1 MRKEIYENGNTLV
14 YEENAWT
21 GRRTI
26 TINGRTLTKIK
37 RNVYSD
43 GSADYKVKGSY
54 FTGITLE
61 GPETYVVYEKL
72 NALQTI
78 LVFLPVIILAV
89 IGGAIGGLVGAIASI
104 VVASI
109 ARQSNNT
116 IVTFVICVIATG
128 IGFVIWF
135 ILAMFVLA
143 GLGAIA

>member
-1 MRKEIYENGNTLV
+1 MSWSTCSRI
-14 YEENAWT
+14 
-21 GRRTI
+21 
-26 TINGRTLTKIK
+26 
-37 RNVYSD
+37 
-43 GSADYKVKGSY
+43 
-54 FTGITLE
+54 
-61 GPETYVVYEKL
+61 

-109 ARQSNNT
+109 ARKSNST